1 MLLILISQLERE
13 IGSYKSRLDEL
24 RKAKNNL
31 IIKKTTEYVK
41 TGSPA
46 LGYNYIKSKRIQFE
60 LLFNFNFRLSREKNS
75 SPENE
80 QTEQVA
86 KNTDNTNNEVII
98 NKYYYILGYVII
110 WLINCPIKQEHPCFK

>member
-1 MLLILISQLERE
+1 MERE
-13 IGSYKSRLDEL
+13 VGSYKSRLDEL

-46 LGYNYIKSKRIQFE
+46 LGYNMTSFYLTFFLIIFFY
-60 LLFNFNFRLSREKNS
+60 LTFYFNYFLFNFRLSREKNS

-80 QTEQVA
+80 QSEQVV
-86 KNTDNTNNEVII
+86 KNNDNTNTNNEVNI
-98 NKYYYILGYVII
+98 KIL
-110 WLINCPIKQEHPCFK
+110 